1 PPRRASGPQTSMART
16 SLIVSSNARR
26 HVSVSTWLLNR
37 NRALSEGRLR
47 QRRAAQ
53 NEQERICR
61 RRGRERHADT
71 GDRPISHVER
81 AGAGKNCRPLEN
93 RDSADVAIELDHLRG
108 AERRRAEQG
117 DVKVSGPQ
125 ARHGPGG
132 AHAELHAA
140 DRNKIEGRSRRKGSG
155 ARAGDLTGRQ
165 GDNRGCYPAR
175 EDEGDADSDPSA
187 RSHVRAHLC
196 TWMFPSLIRL
206 SGTSSN
212 GTGGG
217 AGGGTIGVCHIVTW
231 IVSLFLPGSPLS
243 VTFTSN
249 AHSVPLQRPFPW
261 NMAEL
266 DPNSTSSVTG
276 PFTCRPVA
284 WLT

>member
-1 PPRRASGPQTSMART
+1 APSWRPPRRASCPRTTMTRT

-26 HVSVSTWLLNR
+26 HASVSTWLLNR
-37 NRALSEGRLR
+37 NRALSEGRSR

-71 GDRPISHVER
+71 GDRPISHV
-81 AGAGKNCRPLEN
+81 
-93 RDSADVAIELDHLRG
+93 
-108 AERRRAEQG
+108 
-117 DVKVSGPQ
+117 
-125 ARHGPGG
+125 
-132 AHAELHAA
+132 
-140 DRNKIEGRSRRKGSG
+140 
-155 ARAGDLTGRQ
+155 
-165 GDNRGCYPAR
+165 
-175 EDEGDADSDPSA
+175 
-187 RSHVRAHLC
+187 RAHLC

-217 AGGGTIGVCHIVTW
+217 GGGGTIGVCHIVTW

-243 VTFTSN
+243 VTFTSK

-261 NMAEL
+261 NMAEF
-266 DPNSTSSVTG
+266 DPNSTSNVTG
-276 PFTCRPVA
+276 PFTCRPVV